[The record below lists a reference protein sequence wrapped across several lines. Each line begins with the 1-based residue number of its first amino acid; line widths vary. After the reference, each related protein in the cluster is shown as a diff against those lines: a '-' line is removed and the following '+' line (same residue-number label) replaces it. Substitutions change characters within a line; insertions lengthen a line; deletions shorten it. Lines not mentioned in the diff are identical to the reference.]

1 MYGTDNSENS
11 LSLDVYIRFYFRG
24 VLTSE
29 LGKILDDNEKYIAFL
44 QGNNQQVMDFLRI
57 PKIKNI
63 LETYY
68 EGSYDE
74 NMKKSA
80 QGVRLKD
87 LLDKL

>member
-1 MYGTDNSENS
+1 M
-11 LSLDVYIRFYFRG
+11 
-24 VLTSE
+24 LTSE

-44 QGNNQQVMDFLRI
+44 QGDKQQVMDFLRI

-63 LETYY
+63 LENYY